1 MNREWRR
8 GDARFRSAR
17 TTPWSRAGPDLGQPT
32 NFFPR
37 RNRFVFQ
44 VRVPKDF
51 GTKEIV
57 WTLTSKGRTEKAYGT
72 LKPDYVLD
80 DTVDHV
86 EHRRRRRA

>member
-1 MNREWRR
+1 MEP
-8 GDARFRSAR
+8 G
-17 TTPWSRAGPDLGQPT
+17 GPDLGQPT

-86 EHRRRRRA
+86 EHRRRRRARARRRTWSATRRRC